1 MTHELFAPS
10 CVYIQ
15 KDIFALKTNGSHDSE
30 IWSKVNSSENFTWFI
45 ASPRIQSLINRFYNH
60 EMQSSEDPRL
70 VKLALIMMLSKQNNL
85 ALLTDSKSEED
96 FYRTI
101 KKELQK
107 EFSVLQ
113 DQMELLQHN

>member
-1 MTHELFAPS
+1 
-10 CVYIQ
+10 
-15 KDIFALKTNGSHDSE
+15 
-30 IWSKVNSSENFTWFI
+30 
-45 ASPRIQSLINRFYNH
+45 
-60 EMQSSEDPRL
+60 MQSSEDPRL

>member
-1 MTHELFAPS
+1 
-10 CVYIQ
+10 
-15 KDIFALKTNGSHDSE
+15 
-30 IWSKVNSSENFTWFI
+30 
-45 ASPRIQSLINRFYNH
+45 
-60 EMQSSEDPRL
+60 
-70 VKLALIMMLSKQNNL
+70 MMLSKQNNL

>member
-1 MTHELFAPS
+1 
-10 CVYIQ
+10 
-15 KDIFALKTNGSHDSE
+15 
-30 IWSKVNSSENFTWFI
+30 
-45 ASPRIQSLINRFYNH
+45 
-60 EMQSSEDPRL
+60 MQSSEDPRL

-85 ALLTDSKSEED
+85 ALLTDSKSEEY
-96 FYRTI
+96 FYRPI